1 MRECLGEGGR
11 GSSHLQTGIKA
22 PGKSIWTQDL
32 GAASPALFFLSNA
45 RTDVFSG
52 TLLEKGVWYKLVLA
66 KKMQMTT
73 QISQAFFHDVW
84 PLGELS
90 GSLLSVGSSA
100 VNWLPPGDS
109 WGWENPR
116 GGRVGQGPG
125 YDAGP
130 DPSRSGCSEVSGWCA
145 QSCGL
150 RPTLPTLQRNPS
162 AGVRTLL

>member
-45 RTDVFSG
+45 RTDVFPG
-52 TLLEKGVWYKLVLA
+52 TSLEKGVWYKLVLA
-66 KKMQMTT
+66 NKTQMTT
-73 QISQAFFHDVW
+73 QISQGFFHDVW
-84 PLGELS
+84 PPGELS

-100 VNWLPPGDS
+100 VNWLPPGGS

-130 DPSRSGCSEVSGWCA
+130 DPSRSGA
-145 QSCGL
+145 L
-150 RPTLPTLQRNPS
+150 RSLG
-162 AGVRTLL
+162 GVHSPADSDPPFPLCRETQVLE